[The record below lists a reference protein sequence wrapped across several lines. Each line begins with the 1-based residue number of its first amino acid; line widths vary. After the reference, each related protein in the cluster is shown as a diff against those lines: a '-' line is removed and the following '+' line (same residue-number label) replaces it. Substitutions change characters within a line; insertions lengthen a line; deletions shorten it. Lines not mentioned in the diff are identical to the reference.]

1 MRSPTTNPTP
11 GEVLEEFKV
20 RPVAE
25 RARIVWRAGEIL
37 GAKRE
42 DRDDEGVDFGRYRI
56 FPRWRLLLRDGVKVD
71 IGTRAFDV
79 LWVLV
84 QADGELVSKDQ
95 LIDIVWSRV
104 VVEENNLQAQMSAI
118 RRALGA
124 DRGMIRT
131 EFGLGYRL
139 VVEKPKTPRSIAGT
153 SEVKRSTPSSLPLP
167 STSSLRGADHREI
180 ERAFDKS
187 RLVNIPGAGGG
198 GKQRIAL
205 ELGRRL
211 AEHFRDGVDLAAMAK
226 ISEDELVGR
235 ALAGGPP
242 IPSPHIEHADPIE
255 SVLSGR
261 QLLLIVDNCEHRDG
275 ASKTD
280 ESVRTPPISDLPGNR
295 REQEDA
301 DSADY
306 AGKVGDLHV
315 KMIICVE
322 LQRENGRKART
333 IESAPNEPKRQPW
346 ISAARPV
353 LAQSD

>member
-1 MRSPTTNPTP
+1 MKTARDVTYQLVRESGLTTILGEAVGAPVWAAPACECAPFPEDSPAPAASLSRRAELEGEALMGSRTTNPTTD
-11 GEVLEEFKV
+11 EVREEWKI
-20 RPVAE
+20 PLVAE
-25 RARIVWRAGEIL
+25 RARIVRRAGEIL
-37 GAKRE
+37 RATRE
-42 DRDDEGVDFGRYRI
+42 NRDDEGVDFGRYRI
-56 FPRWRLLLRDGVKVD
+56 FPKLRLLLRDGVKVD
-71 IGTRAFDV
+71 IRARAFDV

-84 QADGELVSKDQ
+84 QADGDLVSKNQ
-95 LIDIVWSRV
+95 LLDTVWSGV

-118 RRALGA
+118 RRSLGA

-139 VVEKPKTPRSIAGT
+139 VVEKPKTPRSKAGT

-211 AEHFRDGVDLAAMAK
+211 AEHFQDGVDLAAMAK

-261 QLLLIVDNCEHRDG
+261 QPLLIVDNFEHRDG

-280 ESVRTPPISDLPGNR
+280 EV
-295 REQEDA
+295 
-301 DSADY
+301 
-306 AGKVGDLHV
+306 
-315 KMIICVE
+315 
-322 LQRENGRKART
+322 
-333 IESAPNEPKRQPW
+333 
-346 ISAARPV
+346 
-353 LAQSD
+353 

>member
-1 MRSPTTNPTP
+1 MGSRTTNPTP
-11 GEVLEEFKV
+11 GEVLEELKV

-25 RARIVWRAGEIL
+25 RARIVGRAGEIL
-37 GAKRE
+37 RAKRE

-56 FPRWRLLLRDGVKVD
+56 FPRLRLLLRDGVKVD

-95 LIDIVWSRV
+95 LLDTVWSGV

-139 VVEKPKTPRSIAGT
+139 VAEKQKTPRSKAGT
-153 SEVKRSTPSSLPLP
+153 SEVKRLTPSSLPLP
-167 STSSLRGADHREI
+167 LTSLLGRAADHREI
-180 ERAFDKS
+180 ERLFDQS
-187 RLVNIPGAGGG
+187 RLVNISGAGGG

-211 AEHFRDGVDLAAMAK
+211 AEHFQDGVHLAEMAK
-226 ISEDELVGR
+226 ISEDELVGPT
-235 ALAGGPP
+235 LAGGPP
-242 IPSPHIEHADPIE
+242 IPSPQIEHADPIDP
-255 SVLSGR
+255 VPSGR
-261 QLLLIVDNCEHRDG
+261 QLLLIVDNYEHRDG
-275 ASKTD
+275 ASETD
-280 ESVRTPPISDLPGNR
+280 DGVRTPAITDLPGYR
-295 REQEDA
+295 REQDA

-306 AGKVGDLHV
+306 TEKAGELRVQ
-315 KMIICVE
+315 MIICIE
-322 LQRENGRKART
+322 LQRENGRKRA
-333 IESAPNEPKRQPW
+333 E
-346 ISAARPV
+346 
-353 LAQSD
+353 